1 MDVDKPGHTVPAGHT
16 EHVVAPR
23 IPENVDAGHAV
34 QEDTPEETLLNV
46 PATQRVHTDWLAIAN
61 APIGQ
66 TVGEDEFKGQKNLH
80 K

>member
-16 EHVVAPR
+16 EQKVAPR
-23 IPENVDAGHAV
+23 DPEYVDMGHAV
-34 QEDTPEETLLNV
+34 QEDTPEDTLLKV
-46 PATQRVHTDWLAIAN
+46 PTTQRVQNDWLAIAN

-66 TVGEDEFKGQKNLH
+66 TVGDDELKGQKNLH